1 MTRPRTR
8 RRALHALG
16 TGLAAALA
24 GCGGD
29 GSRTDES
36 GSTGPPGSPA
46 LDADG
51 TWPSHRYDATNAA
64 VVADGTGLLD
74 IETYWILDAG
84 GVPVV
89 SDDALYN
96 WTPDASRTTLTQR
109 RPGTAAA
116 TGRVSLASAGA
127 KGSPTVADGGVYG
140 TDAERAYRF
149 DITADATRW
158 RGPTMPGIEV
168 PPTVA
173 GGVVY
178 VRTGGGERTHPH
190 LRALDAQ
197 SGETRW
203 RHETAGE
210 TGAPIAVSDTT
221 VYLTD
226 GDGLHSLDTRNAETR
241 WHRALSGVGW
251 STPVVSHGSVYV
263 VDDTAG
269 LVAFDAGTGEE
280 RWRALGERDIVDPP
294 VAAEDAV
301 HVGGDRL
308 VSLHPNDGRVVTE
321 FEESGDPVGRRGD
334 TLYAVDGDTLRAFD
348 VGDGRQRWWYATGSA
363 TDGDTIVR
371 GIHGVT
377 PVDSAVYVHAADG
390 LHGIGPT
397 R

>member
-1 MTRPRTR
+1 MTCPRTR
-8 RRALHALG
+8 RHALHALG

-29 GSRTDES
+29 GSETDES

-46 LDADG
+46 LHPDG
-51 TWPSHRYDATNAA
+51 AWPSHRYDATNAA

-96 WTPDASRTTLTQR
+96 WTPDASRTALTR
-109 RPGTAAA
+109 RRSGTAVA
-116 TGRVSLASAGA
+116 TGHVSLAGAGV
-127 KGSPTVADGGVYG
+127 KSPPTIADGGVYG
-140 TDAERAYRF
+140 ADAERAYRF
-149 DITADATRW
+149 DVAGDAIRW
-158 RGPTMPGIEV
+158 RGPTMPGIGV
-168 PPTVA
+168 PPTVT

-178 VRTGGGERTHPH
+178 VRTGGGERTRPH

-197 SGETRW
+197 SGETLW
-203 RHETAGE
+203 RHGTVGE
-210 TGAPIAVSDTT
+210 AGAPIAVSDNT

-226 GDGLHSLDTRNAETR
+226 GDGLHALDTRNAEAR
-241 WHRALSGVGW
+241 WHRALSGAEG
-251 STPVVSHGSVYV
+251 SIPVVSHGSVYV
-263 VDDTAG
+263 VDVTAG
-269 LVAFDAGTGEE
+269 LVAFDARTGEE
-280 RWRALGERDIVDPP
+280 RWRALGERDIVGPP

-308 VSLHPNDGRVVTE
+308 VSLSPTDGHVVTE
-321 FEESGDPVGRRGD
+321 FEEAGDPVGRRGD
-334 TLYAVDGDTLRAFD
+334 TLYAVDEATLRAFD

-363 TDGDTIVR
+363 TAGDTIVR

-377 PVDSAVYVHAADG
+377 PLDGAVYVHAVDG
-390 LHGIGPT
+390 LHGIGPS